1 MHGWWTKGIDYAPII
16 PENMRLVGYN
26 GDCEMDVFDAAW
38 FNSFNTASRLNGDC
52 GDAWRG
58 I

>member
-1 MHGWWTKGIDYAPII
+1 MVDHRNDFAPII